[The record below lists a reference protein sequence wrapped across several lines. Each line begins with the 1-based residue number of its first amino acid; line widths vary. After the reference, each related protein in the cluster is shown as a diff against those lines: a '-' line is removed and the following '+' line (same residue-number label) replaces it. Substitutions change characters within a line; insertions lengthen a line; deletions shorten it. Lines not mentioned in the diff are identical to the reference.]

1 MANTGRNLAHRK
13 TITIA
18 LWCAVALWAAFIFF
32 MSAKSGADLSGGEG
46 LVSRIKLWLA
56 SAAVPIFGP
65 GVDVVSPA
73 AHFVEYT
80 IFGALIFAAL
90 RWSFPGQR
98 SLRLAVIAI
107 IIASLYGVTDE
118 FHQYFVPDRACD
130 PVDWLVDTCGATLGT
145 FAMRAILGRTRSLQ
159 QRRPS

>member
-1 MANTGRNLAHRK
+1 MPTNEQGLAYRK
-13 TITIA
+13 SIVIA
-18 LWCAVALWAAFIFF
+18 LWCAVFLWAAFIFF

-46 LVSRIKLWLA
+46 LVSRIKLWLS
-56 SAAVPIFGP
+56 SAVAPVFRS

-90 RWSFPGQR
+90 RRSFPEQR
-98 SLRLAVIAI
+98 SGRLVVVAI

-130 PVDWLVDTCGATLGT
+130 PVDWLIDTCGATLGA
-145 FAMRAILGRTRSLQ
+145 FIAHVIFKRKR
-159 QRRPS
+159 

>member
-1 MANTGRNLAHRK
+1 MPNSHMTNIGHSPRRYK

-18 LWCAVALWAAFIFF
+18 LWCAVALWAALIFF
-32 MSAKSGADLSGGEG
+32 MSAKSGTDLSGGEG
-46 LVSRIKLWLA
+46 LVSRIKLWLS
-56 SAAVPIFGP
+56 SAAAPVFGP
-65 GVDVVSPA
+65 DVDVVSPA

-90 RWSFPGQR
+90 RWSFPDQHR
-98 SLRLAVIAI
+98 MRLAVIAI

-130 PVDWLVDTCGATLGT
+130 PVDWLVDTCGAALGA
-145 FAMRAILGRTRSLQ
+145 FISRAIFK
-159 QRRPS
+159 RRK